1 MTAFRLSR
9 FFYPYYFM
17 VSLQCVQLWIYFL
30 LCTQRCFHLGNHF
43 LSFGTFFTIF
53 SSDIVFPP
61 LPPFSFAGMLIPA
74 LLQPSNYLPW
84 HMCSLIYMCLFL
96 FLLCSGEVPQFLS
109 AIYWFTGVF
118 LVLLIYF
125 SLDFGCVNILKNIFQ
140 EF

>member
-17 VSLQCVQLWIYFL
+17 VSLQCVHLWIYFL

-53 SSDIVFPP
+53 SSDIIFPP

-74 LLQPSNYLPW
+74 LLQPFKLSSMTYVFSHLYVFV
-84 HMCSLIYMCLFL
+84 S
-96 FLLCSGEVPQFLS
+96 LS
-109 AIYWFTGVF
+109 AMFWGSSSVLSTG
-118 LVLLIYF
+118 LLGF
-125 SLDFGCVNILKNIFQ
+125 FCCC
-140 EF
+140 